1 MGMQTISL
9 LPIYRWFEHS
19 WMGVGVRSESYIFP
33 IVECIHLLGMIC
45 LLGTIIVVDLRLLGV
60 GLRQQSV
67 SKVASTLAP
76 VTWFG
81 LATMLITGVLLFSSE
96 AMRCYA
102 NVAFSY
108 KMVFLFLAILV
119 HLTVYQWITRLDD
132 ARIGNVT
139 GKIIALV
146 SLALWFGV
154 ASAGRAIAFVS

>member
-1 MGMQTISL
+1 MAL
-9 LPIYRWFEHS
+9 LSIYRWFEHS

-33 IVECIHLLGMIC
+33 IVECVHLLGMIC
-45 LLGTIIVVDLRLLGV
+45 LLGTIIVVDLRLLGL
-60 GLRQQSV
+60 GLRHQPV
-67 SKVASTLAP
+67 AKVASALAP
-76 VTWFG
+76 VTWLG
-81 LATMLITGVLLFSSE
+81 LATMLVTGVLLFSSE

-119 HLTVYQWITRLDD
+119 HLTAYQWVTRLDD
-132 ARIGNVT
+132 GRIGRIT
-139 GKIIALV
+139 GKVIALV